1 MTLNSR
7 TWIKINISQPSYST
21 SESGGSSIT
30 GWIQD
35 PISCQPFEFARK
47 LIDGIYAQVG
57 EAEMPFSLPDANLT
71 QEFIAWDAASD
82 EALAN
87 FERGLE

>member
-7 TWIKINISQPSYST
+7 TGIKTNSSPQIYTT
-21 SESGGSSIT
+21 SESGGSDSYV
-30 GWIQD
+30 WIQD

-57 EAEMPFSLPDANLT
+57 EAETPLSLPDSNLA
-71 QEFIAWDAASD
+71 QEFMAWDAASD

-87 FERGLE
+87 FEKGLE